1 MTDPDG
7 QPVELT
13 ESEEEYTFVASKRGS
28 YLVTLVGTNDVG
40 STTVNLRIRSD
51 DTEDPTLVKG
61 TFSEIAVGQLFTATF
76 NCADNVTAAADL
88 EVEVRVFLGSAAVEH
103 EMTYDNGVITVT
115 FTPAEVGRYRMIVTV
130 VDQAGRET
138 TQEFVAE
145 ISDGSES
152 SDPSDPGEDD
162 KKGCGSSSAAVGS
175 LLSVLA
181 LAGAALFKRK

>member
-1 MTDPDG
+1 M
-7 QPVELT
+7 
-13 ESEEEYTFVASKRGS
+13 ASKRGS

-76 NCADNVTAAADL
+76 SCADNVTAAADL

-115 FTPAEVGRYRMIVTV
+115 FTPAEVGRYRMIVPV
-130 VDQAGRET
+130 VDLAGRET

-152 SDPSDPGEDD
+152 SDPGDNSGDGNSYS
-162 KKGCGSSSAAVGS
+162 GCGGS
-175 LLSVLA
+175 LGVAGSLISVLA